1 MRNDSWSGSYRKEIG
16 DDDPDGR
23 EGPDI
28 SPGVMSRGPVADEV
42 QPSLGADTKEE
53 AAGQAPVAGD
63 GDARRRGRD

>member
-1 MRNDSWSGSYRKEIG
+1 MQNDSWSESYRKEIG

-42 QPSLGADTKEE
+42 QPSLGAETKEE
-53 AAGQAPVAGD
+53 AAGHEPMAED
-63 GDARRRGRD
+63 SDERRRPT